1 MHIVQGVKTLK
12 GRSVEIPDC
21 GRNDIPELLKA
32 HGMKTIAEIGVY
44 KGEYTEVLAKAGLEV
59 VGIDPW
65 DEAVE
70 YPYYNGKSNP
80 QAIEDENYAT
90 AKKRLEGYPNAYL
103 IKRTSMDAVELCEDE
118 SLDAVYI
125 DGNHSFKY
133 VAEDIA
139 SWAKKVKKGG
149 FVCGHDYFYGNKENF
164 HVRYVVDAY
173 VAAHGIK
180 NLWILGSKNS
190 KPGEVRDK
198 WRSWIFQKPE

>member
-1 MHIVQGVKTLK
+1 MDITDGIKTLR

-21 GRNDIPELLKA
+21 GRNSIPKLLKD
-32 HGMKTIAEIGVY
+32 HGMTTIVEIGVY
-44 KGEYTEVLAKAGLEV
+44 KGEYTEVLAKAGLKV
-59 VGIDPW
+59 YAIDPW

-80 QAIEDENYAT
+80 QAVEDENYAIT
-90 AKKRLEGYPNAYL
+90 KKRLEKYSNVIL
-103 IKRTSMDAVELCEDE
+103 IKRTSMDALELFEDE

-139 SWAKKVKKGG
+139 SWIKKVRKGG

-164 HVRYVVDAY
+164 HVRYVVDAF
-173 VAAHGIK
+173 VAAHGID
-180 NLWILGSKNS
+180 NLWILGSKHG
-190 KPGEVRDK
+190 KEGEIRDK
-198 WRSWIFQKPE
+198 WRSWVIQKK

>member
-1 MHIVQGVKTLK
+1 MDITEGIRTLR

-21 GRNDIPELLKA
+21 GRNDITKLMKDN
-32 HGMKTIAEIGVY
+32 GMRTIAEIGVY
-44 KGEYTEVLAKAGLEV
+44 KGEYTEVLAKSGLTV
-59 VGIDPW
+59 YAIDPW

-80 QAIEDENYAT
+80 QVVEDENYAIT
-90 AKKRLEGYPNAYL
+90 KNRVAPYQNVEL
-103 IKRTSMDAVELCEDE
+103 IKRTSMDALELFEDE

-139 SWAKKVKKGG
+139 SWIKKVKKGG

-164 HVRYVVDAY
+164 HVRYVVDAF
-173 VAAHGIK
+173 VAAHGIE
-180 NLWILGSKNS
+180 NLWILGRKD
-190 KPGEVRDK
+190 KREGETRDK
-198 WRSWIFQKPE
+198 WRSWVFQRQ